1 MRVRPGGSRRPAP
14 LPCIFRM
21 SEAGRPLQLPKPQPV
36 QTPEQAGIVTV
47 PGSDERVRVAQ
58 P

>member
-1 MRVRPGGSRRPAP
+1 MV
-14 LPCIFRM
+14 
-21 SEAGRPLQLPKPQPV
+21 PQPPPRV